1 MAPLPTRQEIVDALS
16 SRHGAEI
23 QQMLG
28 AASVTICGLGGL
40 GSNIAFALAR
50 SGVGRLHLI
59 DFDRVDITNL
69 NRQQYFLPQIG
80 MPKTEALKATLLQIS
95 PYMDIQTT
103 TARLTEENIPRL
115 LAGAQ
120 IVCEAF
126 DKPEAKAMLV
136 ATALERCPG
145 AWVVSGNGMAGMGSA
160 NLIRTRQVGK
170 RLVLCGDG
178 DSDVERDGS
187 LFASRVMA
195 CAAHQALA
203 VIQIITGNAGS
214 LI

>member
-69 NRQQYFLPQIG
+69 NRLFHTIHNGFP
-80 MPKTEALKATLLQIS
+80 
-95 PYMDIQTT
+95 
-103 TARLTEENIPRL
+103 
-115 LAGAQ
+115 
-120 IVCEAF
+120 C
-126 DKPEAKAMLV
+126 
-136 ATALERCPG
+136 
-145 AWVVSGNGMAGMGSA
+145 SGNHGPD
-160 NLIRTRQVGK
+160 LIAT
-170 RLVLCGDG
+170 
-178 DSDVERDGS
+178 
-187 LFASRVMA
+187 VM
-195 CAAHQALA
+195 
-203 VIQIITGNAGS
+203 
-214 LI
+214 